1 MEGTEIRNMR
11 IEPVSANRIKLTG
24 MSNIRMDIYDQPLPG
39 KFELIVDFPGQKDGT
54 RILVELDGT
63 VKVSNIQNRFTAVH
77 VGEELL
83 EELAALEHDQWAH
96 WTSFMI
102 PNVNEKNVERWN
114 RQIATPYKDLT
125 ESEKESD
132 RVYARN
138 VIEILKKH
146 GLVKKGNA

>member
-1 MEGTEIRNMR
+1 MDGTHIRNMR
-11 IEPVSANRIKLTG
+11 IEPVSANRIMLIG

-39 KFELIVDFPGQKDGT
+39 KFELIVDFPGQRDGT

-77 VGEELL
+77 AGEELL
-83 EELAALEHDQWAH
+83 EELAALEHDQWAT
-96 WTSFMI
+96 WTPYMI
-102 PNVNEKNVERWN
+102 ANMNPENIQRWQ
-114 RQIATPYKDLT
+114 RQVATPYQALS
-125 ESEKESD
+125 EQEKESD